1 MKRYFVPLP
10 VGCFGVAAAEAM
22 LLTLYPNAV
31 RAGRTPGGWQFDGG
45 RAVTTCRGVW
55 IRTGEVSA

>member
-10 VGCFGVAAAEAM
+10 VGYFGVAAAEAL
-22 LLTLYPNAV
+22 LLTLYPDAV
-31 RAGRTPGGWQFDGG
+31 RAGRTPGGWRIASG

-55 IRTGEVSA
+55 IRAGRPA